1 MSALFRSWLGG
12 RIAAEWLIKMKKR
25 RTKHI
30 LIWSGIT
37 LAVLMAAAV
46 VAVSVMFGTFITAAN
61 SVEKL
66 EDGLYAME
74 FVGDY
79 GFDDFLVQGGAASDS
94 GVADYLVS
102 FLSHGFYRPDSSVQT
117 GGFGCSTIY
126 TQDADGV
133 YYFGRNYDWSECRAM
148 IVHTKPE
155 NGYESVSTCC
165 LDFLGFGDDYVPD
178 GSMMERMESIA
189 AIYVPL
195 DGMNSRGLVVADLT
209 VGDEEETHQQTGKP
223 DLTTTTAIRLL
234 LDRAASVDEAIALLK
249 QYDMNSSIGISH
261 HLSIADADG
270 KSVVVEYVNGEML
283 VTETK
288 IVTNHYLS
296 DCEKQ
301 GVGSNQS
308 HQRYDTLAAY
318 NAPAGAPEVRGLLE
332 SVSQKNY
339 PESEDGY
346 EKTMW
351 SIVYCPEGRCADFY
365 FKENYTHSYILT
377 LSDKGGFLVRN
388 DEDK

>member
-1 MSALFRSWLGG
+1 MKRKAIWKWGVGG
-12 RIAAEWLIKMKKR
+12 IAVL
-25 RTKHI
+25 
-30 LIWSGIT
+30 L
-37 LAVLMAAAV
+37 LAVLFGARA
-46 VAVSVMFGTFITAAN
+46 MFGTFLTAAN
-61 SVEKL
+61 SIEKL

-79 GFDDFLVQGGAASDS
+79 GFDDFLAQGGAASDS

-102 FLSHGFYRPDSSVQT
+102 FLSHGFYKPDSSMQT

-133 YYFGRNYDWSECRAM
+133 YYFGRNYDWAGCRAM

-165 LDFLGFGDDYVPD
+165 LDFLGFGDDYTPD

-195 DGMNSRGLVVADLT
+195 DGMNSQGLVVADLT
-209 VGDEEETHQQTGKP
+209 VGDDEQTHQQTDKP

-234 LDRAASVDEAIALLK
+234 LDRAANADEAIALLK

-261 HLSIADADG
+261 HLSIADAGG

-296 DCEKQ
+296 VCEKQ
-301 GVGSNQS
+301 GVGTNQS
-308 HQRYDTLAAY
+308 HQRYDTLAAHT
-318 NAPAGAPEVRGLLE
+318 APAGAAEVRDLLE
-332 SVSQKNY
+332 NVSQKNY
-339 PESEDGY
+339 PKSEDGY

-365 FKENYTHSYILT
+365 FSENYDHGYGLILME
-377 LSDKGGFLVRN
+377 KGSFLKR
-388 DEDK
+388 